1 MNKTI
6 LIKTSNYK
14 PHWSLSKSV

>member
-1 MNKTI
+1 MNKII

-14 PHWSLSKSV
+14 PHWSLSTSV